1 VMKMLKLRERKSEAR
16 GKIRKKARPAARSG
30 EEAALPL
37 SLIDTQTLRTMRV
50 EVDSRQIA
58 AVRKP
63 APIRAGAAEKPSGL
77 TLEPVEADTGY
88 DPYNNFGEAV
98 ARRPRAAVGGSR
110 H

>member
-1 VMKMLKLRERKSEAR
+1 MKMLKLRERKSEPR
-16 GKIRKKARPAARSG
+16 GKIRQKARPAGRSAD
-30 EEAALPL
+30 EAALPL

-63 APIRAGAAEKPSGL
+63 EPIRASAPQEPTGL
-77 TLEPVEADTGY
+77 SLEPVEADTGY
-88 DPYNNFGEAV
+88 DPYNNFGEAA
-98 ARRPRAAVGGSR
+98 ARRPRASVAGSR